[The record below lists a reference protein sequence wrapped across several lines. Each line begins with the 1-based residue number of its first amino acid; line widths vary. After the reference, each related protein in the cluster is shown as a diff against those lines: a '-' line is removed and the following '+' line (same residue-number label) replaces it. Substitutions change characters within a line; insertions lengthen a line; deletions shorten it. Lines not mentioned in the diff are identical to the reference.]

1 VREGVFELS
10 EFEGAFAPID
20 VMLRVPSNQASESQN
35 RPVKKAA
42 N

>member
-10 EFEGAFAPID
+10 EFEGALAPID
-20 VMLRVPSNQASESQN
+20 IMLRLLSRQAGEGQN